1 MPRPL
6 PIGMIP
12 SLALVLLATTATRA
26 DTRRLDADTIKAGLY
41 TAAPEEDSFVDR
53 AVGMVE
59 EGRLSGG
66 LVQGTFV
73 WARAQPRRKFQH
85 FRYGL
90 IERAPTEAARTELAT
105 GQPPITNPPPGLGQR
120 VAARLRRLLSFL
132 PSVQAL
138 FK

>member
-1 MPRPL
+1 
-6 PIGMIP
+6 MI
-12 SLALVLLATTATRA
+12 SSLVLVLAATTATRA
-26 DTRRLDADTIKAGLY
+26 GTTSLDAETIKAGLH
-41 TAAPEEDSFVDR
+41 TATPEEGGFVDR
-53 AVGMVE
+53 ALGMVE

-90 IERAPTEAARTELAT
+90 IERAPSPAVRTELAT
-105 GQPPITNPPPGLGQR
+105 GQVANANPPPGLGQR

-138 FK
+138 FR

>member
-1 MPRPL
+1 MLRGL
-6 PIGMIP
+6 SIWMIS
-12 SLALVLLATTATRA
+12 SLTLVLAATPATGAATRS
-26 DTRRLDADTIKAGLY
+26 LDADTIKAGLH
-41 TAAPEEDSFVDR
+41 TATPEEDGFVDR
-53 AVGMVE
+53 ALGMVE
-59 EGRLSGG
+59 EGKLSVG

-90 IERAPTEAARTELAT
+90 IERAPSEAARTELET
-105 GQPPITNPPPGLGQR
+105 GQAPTSPAPSLGQQ

-138 FK
+138 FR

>member
-1 MPRPL
+1 MLRTWFIGTIL
-6 PIGMIP
+6 P
-12 SLALVLLATTATRA
+12 LALVLVATPATRA
-26 DTRRLDADTIKAGLY
+26 ATRSLDADTIKAGLH
-41 TAAPEEDSFVDR
+41 TTTIEEDGFVDR

-59 EGRLSGG
+59 AGRLSGG

-90 IERAPTEAARTELAT
+90 IERAPNAVVRTELST
-105 GQPPITNPPPGLGQR
+105 GQPPIANPPPGLGQR
-120 VAARLRRLLSFL
+120 VAARLRRLFSWL

-138 FK
+138 FR

>member
-6 PIGMIP
+6 LIGMIP
-12 SLALVLLATTATRA
+12 SLALVLLATMSTRA
-26 DTRRLDADTIKAGLY
+26 ATTRLDAETIKAGLK
-41 TAAPEEDSFVDR
+41 TAAPEEDGFVDR

-90 IERAPTEAARTELAT
+90 IERAPSEAARTELST
-105 GQPPITNPPPGLGQR
+105 GRPPAPPPPGFRQR
-120 VAARLRRLLSFL
+120 VAARLRRLFSFL
-132 PSVQAL
+132 PSVHAL
-138 FK
+138 LR

>member
-1 MPRPL
+1 MLRGL
-6 PIGMIP
+6 STGMVL
-12 SLALVLLATTATRA
+12 SLVLAVTPATRA
-26 DTRRLDADTIKAGLY
+26 GTTRLDDETIKAGLH
-41 TAAPEEDSFVDR
+41 TATPEEDGFVDR
-53 AVGMVE
+53 ALGMVE
-59 EGRLSGG
+59 DGKLSGG

-90 IERAPTEAARTELAT
+90 IERAPTAAVRTELAT
-105 GQPPITNPPPGLGQR
+105 GQVPTTSPAPSLGQQ

-138 FK
+138 FR